1 MIISRTPFRVS
12 LFGGGTDYP
21 EWYKKNKGKVI
32 SMAID
37 KYCYI
42 TVRYLPPYFDY
53 NYRIRLFKEQN
64 AKLINEIRNPAVKL
78 VLKELK
84 FKNKRLEIIHQGDL
98 PGMSGLGGSS
108 AFVSGLI
115 NALTYLKEK
124 KNLSAREL
132 SNKAFDLERNKLNE
146 KVGMQDQIIVSHGGL
161 RIINF
166 SKENKFTTKLIK
178 PKTNLNNVLQKNLM
192 LVYSGQ
198 QRFAKTII
206 SKITKNIDKKKIED
220 QLRSIYNSTLEA
232 EKIFYSNKFDLKLL
246 GELINFQ
253 WCKKQELAKGVI
265 NKNIIEMH
273 KRGIE
278 NGSYGGKLLGAGG
291 GGFFLFVVPD
301 HNIKKFQ
308 MSFSKNLVFNFK
320 VDDIGSKLI

>member
-53 NYRIRLFKEQN
+53 NYRIRLYKEQN

-124 KNLSAREL
+124 KKLSAREL

-178 PKTNLNNVLQKNLM
+178 PKIKLNNIL
-192 LVYSGQ
+192 
-198 QRFAKTII
+198 
-206 SKITKNIDKKKIED
+206 
-220 QLRSIYNSTLEA
+220 
-232 EKIFYSNKFDLKLL
+232 
-246 GELINFQ
+246 
-253 WCKKQELAKGVI
+253 
-265 NKNIIEMH
+265 
-273 KRGIE
+273 
-278 NGSYGGKLLGAGG
+278 
-291 GGFFLFVVPD
+291 
-301 HNIKKFQ
+301 
-308 MSFSKNLVFNFK
+308 
-320 VDDIGSKLI
+320 